1 MNETIQSTKKK
12 YFTSKNFLIFGII
25 VSVIL
30 ILGAIFTYWY
40 ISIYQGYNPKQIV
53 YRDPKFTDQEK
64 QVFLDRI
71 KEADEKLVKVSTVD
85 ERYKLLV
92 DRGVQY
98 YSLGMLVEARDSYQ
112 RAAEILPKNPT
123 AWAELYH
130 TELLME
136 NFIRANRAIDKA
148 LEINNSNPQYWI
160 WKIENAKDHLS
171 ATDAEIE
178 DMYKEGIK
186 ASHTPELYVR
196 YSRYLEEHGDLAGAV
211 TQLKFAIELNP
222 SAREAYDEE
231 ITRIQNRL
239 K

>member
-1 MNETIQSTKKK
+1 MNETIQNIKRK
-12 YFTSKNFLIFGII
+12 YLTPKNFLIVGVIAG
-25 VSVIL
+25 VIL
-30 ILGAIFTYWY
+30 IAGGIFAFWY

-71 KEADEKLVKVSTVD
+71 KEADEKLSNASTID

-112 RAAEILPKNPT
+112 RAAELLPKNPT

-148 LEINNSNPQYWI
+148 LEINDGNPQYWI

-171 ATDAEIE
+171 ATDKEIE
-178 DMYKEGIK
+178 DMYKEGVK
-186 ASHTPELYVR
+186 ASHAPELYVR

-211 TQLKFAIELNP
+211 TQLKFAIEINP
-222 SAREAYDEE
+222 SAKEAYEEE
-231 ITRIQNRL
+231 ISRIQNRL